1 MRENTELKDDFEE
14 ETEVIYVN
22 IWNKVDGELKL
33 LGQKPMLKDT
43 FKKMHKNKDFSSLLT
58 LEAKPLTSI
67 EIRPQAVVS
76 KPLLEKPQF
85 ANKKTKHVSGKVT
98 LLKGDPQFE
107 QFVNR
112 QASFLLNSGARLD
125 LPPSLVGLLP
135 STVNPIK
142 DIDTRNTSSQPDR
155 DRIKPRVKT
164 STLSFQ
170 GVGVKSAQSSFT
182 DTQATHN
189 KQVYERFLQNP
200 LLRERP
206 FNQFERIT
214 SPPNFTPIPVPE
226 VLRPSKLNRL
236 PSGLDS
242 ALSATTE
249 QPLKVH
255 FEAKYGLKAPSQL
268 SGWFNEMFHPVD
280 NHVQPVKSPFSSPS
294 QVKVPTALDLYGNYG
309 NTTTKVFQKETE
321 KKMTALE
328 VWSSCGKG
336 FI

>member
-1 MRENTELKDDFEE
+1 M
-14 ETEVIYVN
+14 
-22 IWNKVDGELKL
+22 
-33 LGQKPMLKDT
+33 
-43 FKKMHKNKDFSSLLT
+43 
-58 LEAKPLTSI
+58 AKPLTSI

-76 KPLLEKPQF
+76 KPLLKKPQF
-85 ANKKTKHVSGKVT
+85 ANKKTKHVVMKPSDEKVT

-107 QFVNR
+107 QFVSR

-135 STVNPIK
+135 STVNQIK
-142 DIDTRNTSSQPDR
+142 DIVTRNKSSQPDR

-170 GVGVKSAQSSFT
+170 GVGANSAQSSFT
-182 DTQATHN
+182 DTQATQN
-189 KQVYERFLQNP
+189 KQEYERFLQNP

-242 ALSATTE
+242 ALAATTE
-249 QPLKVH
+249 QPLKVP

-268 SGWFNEMFHPVD
+268 SGWFNEMFRPGD

-321 KKMTALE
+321 NKITALE
-328 VWSSCGKG
+328 VWSSYGKG